1 MVIWLYRFMGF
12 GAKSGRGWTL
22 RVDNIK
28 TALKQY
34 DYQSTCGA
42 KNMFKST
49 NGGRTG

>member
-1 MVIWLYRFMGF
+1 M
-12 GAKSGRGWTL
+12 

-42 KNMFKST
+42 KNMFQSINMAAGLDSVICK
-49 NGGRTG
+49 GIDLEKGL